1 MAVNVHEVCSEK
13 LLHYILG
20 KSDAKLLFF
29 NVECNPNNNAKILI
43 ISGKTNVNSSC
54 SSTLPSK
61 S

>member
-13 LLHYILG
+13 SLHFIL
-20 KSDAKLLFF
+20 SINDAKNF
-29 NVECNPNNNAKILI
+29 ECNPNNNSKILI